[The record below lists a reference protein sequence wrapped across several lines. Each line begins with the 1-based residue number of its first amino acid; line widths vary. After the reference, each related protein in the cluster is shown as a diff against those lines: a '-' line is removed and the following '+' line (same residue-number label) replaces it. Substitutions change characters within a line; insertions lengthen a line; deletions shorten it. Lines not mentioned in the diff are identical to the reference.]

1 MQAKEHKKDASSWRV
16 ELMRLTAFMPA
27 INISETDK
35 WWETVI
41 GEPPDSKT
49 SRLKGATQTMEGHL
63 GVGKLVLNVDV
74 NRVDWLT
81 VPNISV
87 DQEIK
92 EPPNIGAYTEVVD
105 LFSSKM
111 VRWLQFKPST
121 VRLAWGA
128 TLTLP
133 VEDRESGYKRLINY
147 LPMLKIDPVGSS
159 ELFYQINRPRQSK
172 VVSGLAIN
180 RLQKWSVMKV
190 QRLNVQLIPSQA
202 QQIVGSVTPGFD
214 GCRLELDI
222 NSTGDRSELL
232 PQDQLESLYME
243 LVSIGSE
250 IAAYGDIA

>member
-1 MQAKEHKKDASSWRV
+1 MQAKEHRNDALSWRV

-35 WWETVI
+35 WWETVV

-49 SRLKGATQTMEGHL
+49 SRLKGATQTLEGHL
-63 GVGKLVLNVDV
+63 GVGKLLLNVDV

-81 VPNISV
+81 VPDVSV

-92 EPPNIGAYTEVVD
+92 EPPNIGVYTEVVD

-111 VRWLQFKPST
+111 IRWLQFKPST

-159 ELFYQINRPRQSK
+159 ELLYQINRPRQSK
-172 VVSGLAIN
+172 TFTSLVIN
-180 RLQKWSVMKV
+180 RLQKWSVMKI
-190 QRLNVQLIPSQA
+190 QRLNLQMPSA
-202 QQIVGSVTPGFD
+202 QGQQMVGSVTPGFD
-214 GCRLELDI
+214 ACRLELDI
-222 NSTGDRSELL
+222 NSSGDRSELL
-232 PQDQLESLYME
+232 ATDKLESLYTE
-243 LVSIGSE
+243 LVGMGEE
-250 IAAYGDIA
+250 IASHGDIP